1 MHTLL
6 FHHQKALEDDDLRTY
21 ANELVL
27 DVARF
32 DLDRADRAVI
42 ARISRDVE
50 SGEASGVVRG
60 TPTLFVDGVLCE
72 GGYEPATLLE
82 ALAR

>member
-6 FHHQKALEDDDLRTY
+6 FYRQKALEDDDLRTY
-21 ANELVL
+21 ANELGL

-32 DLDRADRAVI
+32 DLDRADRAVT

-60 TPTLFVDGVLCE
+60 TPTLFVDGVLYE